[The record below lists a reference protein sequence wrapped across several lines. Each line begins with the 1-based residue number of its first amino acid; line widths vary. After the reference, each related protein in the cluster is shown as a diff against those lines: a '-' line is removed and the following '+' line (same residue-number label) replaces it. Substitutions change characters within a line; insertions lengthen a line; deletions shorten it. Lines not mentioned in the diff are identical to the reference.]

1 MLTFWESPSLGFIRG
16 QRANIPDRAM
26 SYGRSLAP
34 SLFCYLIILGC
45 GNTRG
50 ERPSVE
56 VIICM
61 TWQTCRL
68 LCHLSIVPESTAL
81 NSRPKLVILEFYRRP
96 DYWGSVKFIVTYQ
109 LMILFSRDNLCVSY
123 ASVLENEAVP

>member
-1 MLTFWESPSLGFIRG
+1 MAEVWPPVFSATSSFLVVEIPEDEHPSL
-16 QRANIPDRAM
+16 
-26 SYGRSLAP
+26 
-34 SLFCYLIILGC
+34 
-45 GNTRG
+45 
-50 ERPSVE
+50 E

-61 TWQTCRL
+61 TQQTCRL

-96 DYWGSVKFIVTYQ
+96 DYWDSVKFIVTYQ
-109 LMILFSRDNLCVSY
+109 LMILFSKDNFCVSY